1 MNRLIAVILV
11 AVCVFFVVGQDGNYN
26 STRVDR
32 ATQSMANYW
41 TKKHLGDISTL
52 ATANVITCATY
63 WPGLWLIAFSN
74 PLRDSSLFVKYIL
87 TTGDTNWTW
96 IAPASSTGKLGVV
109 AKILTATCSDSLV
122 AGFQK
127 NN

>member
-1 MNRLIAVILV
+1 MKYLAVVLVLCFAFVLI
-11 AVCVFFVVGQDGNYN
+11 GQDGNYN
-26 STRVDR
+26 NSRVDR

-41 TKKHLGDISTL
+41 TKKHLGDISTIG
-52 ATANVITCATY
+52 TIITCSTQ
-63 WPGLWLIAFSN
+63 WPGLWLISFGN
-74 PLRDSSLFVKYIL
+74 PCKDSSLFVKYIL

-96 IAPASSTGKLGVV
+96 IAPASNTGKVGVV
-109 AKILTATCSDSLV
+109 AKIFGAVSSDSLV